1 MCWVMSPAAVYL
13 TLPALKSPRDLAW
26 QARVV
31 FAKFWQPSICEVSK
45 ILNRIWSSKFLIQCI
60 LKRAS

>member
-1 MCWVMSPAAVYL
+1 MSPAAVYL
-13 TLPALKSPRDLAW
+13 TPALKSPRDLAW

-31 FAKFWQPSICEVSK
+31 FAKLWQPSIGEVSK